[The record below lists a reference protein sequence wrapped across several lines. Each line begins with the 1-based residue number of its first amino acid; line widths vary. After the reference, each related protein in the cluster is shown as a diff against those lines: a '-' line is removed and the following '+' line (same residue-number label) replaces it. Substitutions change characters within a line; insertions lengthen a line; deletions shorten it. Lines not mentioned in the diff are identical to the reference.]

1 MKITINFNILFMNL
15 TRDISDIKYISQQW
29 SMILNENRIGGSC
42 NSPYE
47 PRNCQSPYRLNS
59 STGTI
64 PPKGGT
70 PPGGKPPG
78 GIPPGGTLPGGIS
91 PPIGATVTSINLP
104 SSLSPVATTDPKI
117 IAKRQYYNIIE
128 YLPTLAAVVNSHY
141 TSPSPPKLNASN
153 VLSEISNA
161 LNQDMTNTNLKT
173 WITNNKPKINTAY
186 TATGIGVTAISS
198 KIDDLILSTIQYYIS
213 ML

>member
-78 GIPPGGTLPGGIS
+78 GTPPKGGTLPSGI
-91 PPIGATVTSINLP
+91 PPGGATVTSINLP

-141 TSPSPPKLNASN
+141 NSPPPPKLNAGN
-153 VLSEISNA
+153 VISEISNA
-161 LNQDMTNTNLKT
+161 LNQDMTDTNLKT
-173 WITNNKPKINTAY
+173 WITNNKPKIIAAY
-186 TATGIGVTAISS
+186 TAIGIGATTMFSN
-198 KIDDLILSTIQYYIS
+198 IDDLILSTIQYYIS
-213 ML
+213 MV

>member
-78 GIPPGGTLPGGIS
+78 GTPPGGTLPSGIL
-91 PPIGATVTSINLP
+91 PPTGATVTSINLP

-141 TSPSPPKLNASN
+141 NSPTKLNAGN
-153 VLSEISNA
+153 VLGEISNA
-161 LNQDMTNTNLKT
+161 LNQDMKDTNLKT

-186 TATGIGVTAISS
+186 TATGIGTTTIAS
-198 KIDDLILSTIQYYIS
+198 KIDDLILSTINYNIQKIV
-213 ML
+213 